1 MSAVSVLLRNGSHE
15 PLRPEFPNRAAFGK
29 RRVLS
34 GVHSGPQILISNED
48 EPSCISSAWNPHSAE
63 TAHDSFRRTPS
74 PCARKLVLTR
84 VESCPTIP
92 LTRPSFILWFQS
104 YTFHRFS
111 QSTTHSETDLLV
123 QGSVHRS
130 RSAVDSYS
138 WDAGCGVCFWW
149 PSHVP
154 TTDVAR
160 CSFASSP
167 AGLVSRERDRRE

>member
-15 PLRPEFPNRAAFGK
+15 PHRPEFPNRATFGK

-48 EPSCISSAWNPHSAE
+48 EPSCLSSARNPHSAE

-74 PCARKLVLTR
+74 AQTRPHSGRKLPNYSPHATKLYPLVPVLH
-84 VESCPTIP
+84 I
-92 LTRPSFILWFQS
+92 PSFQS
-104 YTFHRFS
+104 VNNTFRDRFI
-111 QSTTHSETDLLV
+111 
-123 QGSVHRS
+123 GSRFRTPV
-130 RSAVDSYS
+130 AECGGFL
-138 WDAGCGVCFWW
+138 GCGVCFWW

-160 CSFASSP
+160 CSFAFSP
-167 AGLVSRERDRRE
+167 AGLVSREREIDGSRCV